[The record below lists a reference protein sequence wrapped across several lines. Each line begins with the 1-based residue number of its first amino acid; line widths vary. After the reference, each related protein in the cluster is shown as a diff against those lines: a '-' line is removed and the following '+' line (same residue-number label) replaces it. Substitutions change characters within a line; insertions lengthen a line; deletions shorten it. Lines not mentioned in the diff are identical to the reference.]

1 MALYLNFYGFDRDP
15 FGVTP
20 DPDFLFMTPGHKEA
34 LAQLL
39 YAIQERKGF
48 ILVSAEVGMAK
59 PRPEIFQL
67 AASRLGVPPEACVFV
82 DDWDQNVD
90 AARAVGMQA
99 VLHRVDKGDDLRGQL
114 TAVGVAVGA

>member
-1 MALYLNFYGFDRDP
+1 MALYLDFYGFDRDP

-48 ILVSAEVGMAK
+48 ILVSAEVGMGK
-59 PRPEIFQL
+59 TTL
-67 AASRLGVPPEACVFV
+67 LEA
-82 DDWDQNVD
+82 
-90 AARAVGMQA
+90 
-99 VLHRVDKGDDLRGQL
+99 LRREL
-114 TAVGVAVGA
+114 DSNTAVA